1 MRNTGFQ
8 GKDIAM
14 PVKPDRL
21 TRVNEIL
28 KREIAD
34 VLEKNGINESN
45 FIVSV
50 TKVIL
55 STNLRSA
62 AVFISI
68 LGGKNPEENYKK
80 ILPKLLK
87 LRPLVQS
94 NIARHV
100 TLKYTPVIHFE
111 HDLNIV
117 EGDHVLAMLQQME
130 DEEEDRGNKALDRE

>member
-1 MRNTGFQ
+1 
-8 GKDIAM
+8 M

-21 TRVNEIL
+21 TRVNEVL

-55 STNLRSA
+55 ATNLRSA

-68 LGGKNPEENYKK
+68 LGGKDPEANYNK
-80 ILPKLLK
+80 ILPRLLK
-87 LRPLVQS
+87 LRPLIQS
-94 NIARHV
+94 NIARHM

-117 EGDHVLAMLQQME
+117 EGDHVLALLQQME
-130 DEEEDRGNKALDRE
+130 NEDKSGNDENVTQE

>member
-1 MRNTGFQ
+1 
-8 GKDIAM
+8 M
-14 PVKPDRL
+14 PIKPDRL

-62 AVFISI
+62 VVFISI
-68 LGGKNPEENYKK
+68 LGGKDPEENYRKV
-80 ILPKLLK
+80 LPRLMK

-100 TLKYTPVIHFE
+100 TLKYTPVIRFE

-117 EGDHVLAMLQQME
+117 EGDHVLALLQE
-130 DEEEDRGNKALDRE
+130 LERDEENKGNNGSGRE

>member
-1 MRNTGFQ
+1 
-8 GKDIAM
+8 M
-14 PVKPDRL
+14 PVKPDRM

-34 VLEKNGINESN
+34 VLEKNGINESG

-62 AVFISI
+62 AVYISI
-68 LGGKNPEENYKK
+68 LGGRDPEENYRKV
-80 ILPKLLK
+80 LPKLLK
-87 LRPLVQS
+87 LRSLVQS

-117 EGDHVLAMLQQME
+117 EGDHVLALIQKME
-130 DEEEDRGNKALDRE
+130 DESVNGGNDSGSGKE

>member
-1 MRNTGFQ
+1 
-8 GKDIAM
+8 M
-14 PVKPDRL
+14 PIKPDRL

-45 FIVSV
+45 FTVSV

-62 AVFISI
+62 VVFISI
-68 LGGKNPEENYKK
+68 LGGKDPEENYRKV
-80 ILPKLLK
+80 LPRLMK

-100 TLKYTPVIHFE
+100 TLKYTPVIRFE

-117 EGDHVLAMLQQME
+117 EGDHVLALLQE
-130 DEEEDRGNKALDRE
+130 LERDEENKGNNGSGRE

>member
-1 MRNTGFQ
+1 M
-8 GKDIAM
+8 DM

-68 LGGKNPEENYKK
+68 LGGKDPVSNYNR

-117 EGDHVLAMLQQME
+117 EGDHVLAILQQME
-130 DEEEDRGNKALDRE
+130 EKEENRGDDAPDGV

>member
-1 MRNTGFQ
+1 
-8 GKDIAM
+8 M

-45 FIVSV
+45 FIISV

-62 AVFISI
+62 VVFISI
-68 LGGKNPEENYKK
+68 LGGKNPEENYRKV
-80 ILPKLLK
+80 LPKLMK
-87 LRPLVQS
+87 LRPLIQS
-94 NIARHV
+94 NIAKHV
-100 TLKYTPVIHFE
+100 TLKYTPVIRFE

-117 EGDHVLAMLQQME
+117 EGDNVLALLQQME
-130 DEEEDRGNKALDRE
+130 DEELLKGNQENSVDAE